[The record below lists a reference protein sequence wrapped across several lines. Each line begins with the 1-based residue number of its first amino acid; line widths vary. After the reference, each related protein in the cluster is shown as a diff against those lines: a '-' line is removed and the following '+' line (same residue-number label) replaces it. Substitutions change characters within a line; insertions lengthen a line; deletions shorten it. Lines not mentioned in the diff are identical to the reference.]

1 MSRCSAL
8 IALMMSATV
17 ATSPAQGQ
25 APVSPVCRSTPGDT
39 VAAARA
45 YDELSEE
52 QQRVFDGGGQ
62 VFVRRDVAGLPW
74 PAVDVYQY
82 IDARPEQAAAVFV
95 DYGLHRTYIPGVRE
109 SRVSAIVD
117 RSTVEVDYVVS
128 VPIVSDER
136 YTVRNHLCSY
146 HGGASYGV
154 DWTLVRASST
164 KATIGHVRFE
174 QHVDTR
180 LGKRGTAMA
189 YSNFVTPGSRLA
201 HFGVVK
207 TRATQQMRETAWA
220 IVRRVEAEQATDR
233 ALLEKQIAALRA
245 ALEP

>member
-1 MSRCSAL
+1 MSRYSAL
-8 IALMMSATV
+8 IALIVSAT
-17 ATSPAQGQ
+17 TSPAHGQ
-25 APVSPVCRSTPGDT
+25 APVSPVCQTTTGET
-39 VAAARA
+39 GAVARA
-45 YDELSEE
+45 YDELTED
-52 QQRVFDGGGQ
+52 QRRVFDGGGQ
-62 VFVRRDVAGLPW
+62 VFVRRDIAGSPW

-117 RSTVEVDYVVS
+117 PSTVEVDYVVS

-136 YTVRNHLCSY
+136 YTVRNHLCTY

-174 QHVDTR
+174 QQVDAR
-180 LGKRGTAMA
+180 LGKRGTVMA
-189 YSNFVTPGSRLA
+189 YTNFVTPGSGMARL
-201 HFGVVK
+201 GVVK
-207 TRATQQMRETAWA
+207 TRATRQMRETASA

-245 ALEP
+245 ALAP

>member
-1 MSRCSAL
+1 
-8 IALMMSATV
+8 
-17 ATSPAQGQ
+17 
-25 APVSPVCRSTPGDT
+25 
-39 VAAARA
+39 
-45 YDELSEE
+45 
-52 QQRVFDGGGQ
+52 VFDGGGQ

-82 IDARPEQAAAVFV
+82 IDALPEQAAAVFF
-95 DYGLHRTYIPGVRE
+95 DYGLHRTYIPGVRQ

-117 RSTVEVDYVVS
+117 PSTVEVDYVVS

-136 YTVRNHLCSY
+136 YTVRNHLCTY

-174 QHVDTR
+174 QHVDAR
-180 LGKRGTAMA
+180 LGKRGTVMA

-201 HFGVVK
+201 HLGLVK

-233 ALLEKQIAALRA
+233 ALLEKQIGALRA